1 MNTLSA
7 LLKKVAI
14 IPIRFCQIITRLIR
28 KPIRFCQ
35 IIARLIRKVS
45 PTSKLT
51 EIPNQKNE
59 WQKVGYDLEKAI
71 RQYKIK

>member
-1 MNTLSA
+1 MNK
-7 LLKKVAI
+7 LLKKVATI
-14 IPIRFCQIITRLIR
+14 
-28 KPIRFCQ
+28 PIRFCQ

-51 EIPNQKNE
+51 EIPNQKND
-59 WQKVGYDLEKAI
+59 WQKVGDDLQKVGYDLEKSI

>member
-1 MNTLSA
+1 MNTLNK

-14 IPIRFCQIITRLIR
+14 V
-28 KPIRFCQ
+28 PIRFCQ

-45 PTSKLT
+45 ARLIRKVSLTRKLT
-51 EIPNQKNE
+51 EIPNQKND
-59 WQKVGYDLEKAI
+59 WQKVGYDLEKSI

>member
-1 MNTLSA
+1 MNTLST

-28 KPIRFCQ
+28 KVSAIF
-35 IIARLIRKVS
+35 IRKVS
-45 PTSKLT
+45 LTSKLT
-51 EIPNQKNE
+51 EISNQKND
-59 WQKVGYDLEKAI
+59 WQKVGYDLEKSI

>member
-1 MNTLSA
+1 MNTLGT

-14 IPIRFCQIITRLIR
+14 IPIRFCQIIA
-28 KPIRFCQ
+28 RF
-35 IIARLIRKVS
+35 IRKVS

-51 EIPNQKNE
+51 EIPNQKND
-59 WQKVGYDLEKAI
+59 WQKVGYDLEKSI

>member
-1 MNTLSA
+1 MNTLNK

-14 IPIRFCQIITRLIR
+14 V
-28 KPIRFCQ
+28 PIRFCQ

-51 EIPNQKNE
+51 EIPNQKND
-59 WQKVGYDLEKAI
+59 WQKVGYDLEKSI
-71 RQYKIK
+71 RDLEKSIRHI